1 MSFQIFRRDSKIAL
15 LRASE
20 WLADRSLEEA
30 RINVSG
36 RVLNRRT
43 GDLYRSLRSGVD
55 VGFEFK
61 PVTFLELSGPGEG
74 YGRIW
79 EETGVRRHF
88 VAPRR
93 AKALHWYDGRH
104 YFSKGHW
111 IPAQAKRPF
120 MRPAVEKH
128 LPAARRR
135 YEDALLNPIERLF
148 TRTIRLVGRRR

>member
-1 MSFQIFRRDSKIAL
+1 MTFAIFRKDATTAL

-20 WLADRSLEEA
+20 WLAGRILEEA
-30 RINVSG
+30 RANVSG
-36 RVLNRRT
+36 RFLHRRT
-43 GDLYRSLRSGVD
+43 GDLHRSLRSGVD
-55 VGFEFK
+55 LNFDFR
-61 PVTFLELSGPGEG
+61 PVTYLELSGPGEK

-93 AKALHWYDGRH
+93 AKALHWYNGRH

-148 TRTIRLVGRRR
+148 TRTIRLVRRAA